1 MKYKSKKFFL
11 YFLILVIIT
20 SLASINSFA
29 KVKKM
34 ARTPSSAKQ
43 IKIMVIDGN
52 DLKYRPKTSN
62 GETKLLWVGKLENT
76 RIKVEGAD
84 NVTINGTKTNGE
96 EVSLGYSGEDE
107 KTVQIIAQS
116 GEEAPYITYLKLKQS
131 KEIKTEF
138 PPPEV
143 EVTGGKLTA
152 SMPNGMYPKPDENG
166 VMRRFN
172 CAYFIEI
179 PKGAASD
186 KNHKISLTLKSE
198 DSFKAGK
205 YDKAKFAQEVV
216 KNDKTVIQRV
226 PFSDD
231 AATLTEKNVTFTLKS
246 VQPIDPTDFYDV
258 IKYVPEYEEYSGIRC
273 YTVCGISINKR
284 LDNNSFPAV
293 FIYCYEKPENVANKT
308 ALVEAL
314 DKAPKDGYYNK
325 DDRYNGKK
333 VSKLGFW
340 EDYKKA
346 LKAAK
351 KVNDA
356 KFSKQPIVDKATKD
370 LNESIENLI
379 PESKINPTNLY
390 EAIQKWNGKYLSQ
403 GDINHY
409 NDAKY
414 WSRTS
419 WNAFYTARKNA
430 EEMLSSLY
438 DEAGNPTEANKAS
451 ENSKADKLIEALE
464 KAGNALKQAPVGM
477 DEIYSRNYS
486 EGIKLYARLYDPNK
500 LKESEYTA
508 ESWKKYKKAY
518 ADAMDVLKKYPT
530 YDPNM
535 ARENIL
541 KDQADAFLDFREAC
555 YGLTE
560 NKGTISVNL
569 SCIDNCSI
577 RNGSEKPNTL
587 TKNVTLQK
595 GKTSFVDLV
604 EAAKLSKS
612 MLIGETEF
620 FVNGV
625 YMYRKSDINT
635 VYKLRDGDEVV
646 IATYKPAMY
655 LHISET
661 WQLKGE
667 DMLQDDIKHQKIT
680 TSLKDNTVK
689 AGETFTVNVK
699 TAKASP
705 AFLGASDGVYEPV
718 ENSSI
723 YVGEANKDI
732 EKAERARIDSDTTS
746 KTDKDGNAEVTL
758 YKEGWTLL
766 YAYDLT
772 KAEGAYNNGSA
783 IMLYVKPTSDLNDI
797 KKKLQ
802 KELDDNLNNE
812 KYPEEY
818 FRSEDWDE
826 IKKAY
831 NDATEAVKAAKDGDE
846 AREGQIKGLSLIKKK
861 QKEATK
867 YNKSN
872 LESFRTLL
880 NKLPSPEN
888 LDKSTEGKV
897 RQLIKNHDDMTGY
910 QKKQLTASEE
920 QAYKA
925 IKDAYEKGLPDTK
938 QYSMSVKY
946 DLSEVPE
953 ADKQGIKDMIKWLQD
968 NTPMEGKSTGE
979 LKCERMASVFSFN
992 KERPNI
998 HGGSIFTPIDKAEGE
1013 TRVVFCQSLAYAV
1026 RMHIRADRNISVND
1040 KKYEDKKY
1048 DYKLSHGNWEIEDYQ
1063 AQGKVAD
1070 GNDGHMYRVNGN
1082 SYVVND
1088 MKIDGL
1094 GKNDAKDTYFGFFD
1108 FSDYMGKNSG
1118 NQFFVHI
1125 RDSFKMFEM
1134 PNNDVTFTVKFSPAD
1149 KNIDEV
1155 RQHSLNRLAML
1166 NSSLGDKAKEAY
1178 NTGIESINKAAT
1190 VGEIN
1195 KAYNNAVVAMRKAAD
1210 KYGKVK
1216 VTVENTTYP
1225 KSDGA
1230 PWDGKIVDDWVEID
1244 KDSTM
1249 MGCIVKALEKNGH
1262 VQKGAE
1268 NNYISSIDDLAE
1280 FDGGARSGWMGTL
1293 NGWFTNLGFA
1303 DFTVKNGKLSDGDII
1318 SIMYTTD
1325 LGNDLGGSWDNH
1337 DTTIKELGIEG
1348 GKLLGNFNPGKP
1360 GNHYDYYISIDGEK
1374 ADLKFTPTATNSNFL
1389 TKIFLNKRVNS
1400 NDEGSEFFKQTQSI
1414 GVKSGDTI
1422 YIGCGMRA
1430 WPSMN
1435 NQAGGSQTNEGTWY
1449 AFHIVTSDNGYDAV
1463 SKSIKELPQN
1473 IRYVDYKDYADEVKN
1488 TRIAYD
1494 GLTESAKSKVK
1505 DLEKLKKL
1513 EAEINDYETVDNC
1526 KALIKDLPKANHA
1539 DKSHKSAIQK
1549 AAEKYKALTP
1559 NQKAYLN
1566 TAEKEKMEAL
1576 LDFLDIITEKYTISL
1591 AETNKII
1598 KGETGDVVIGVANPE
1613 ETTYNSYYMTVEY
1626 DKDKLEYKGI
1636 NTNANVE
1643 DKNGVLTISGKGT
1656 AKSTDS
1662 DKIIL
1667 SFKAKSTGD
1676 TVITLKDCKVGKN
1689 SKDKDATP
1697 EAIVPNTNCKITIE
1711 DYTVSISEDFEG
1723 DKTVS
1728 SGSDYTFK
1736 AKNPNYEYKI
1746 TASIGEN
1753 TAEVID
1759 NRDGTYT
1766 IKNVKG
1772 NLVISASKTPK
1783 SYKVTVAGSGKD
1795 DITAPENAKYG
1806 SDYVFTLNQEANF
1819 EYIVT
1824 VKVNDKVV
1832 SPKIDEASKAY
1843 TLDGTSITGDIKIDV
1858 VKTEK
1863 PVIKIDEQKN
1873 ADSNIE
1879 IVDGKL
1885 VYNKQKSIKAVFT
1898 VLNSNPDKLNK
1909 VSVDGKDLAQNDY
1922 TVEKGSIIITLKKS
1936 YLDNLS
1942 VGNHKLTAETKDGT
1956 VETEFTVKD
1965 ESDADKYTP
1974 SADKVEV
1981 EFGKAVTKELI
1992 KKAIKDIPDDADIAM
2007 DESTLPDGKTAGAF
2021 EVNVTIT
2028 YKDKSQDKLVVKGE
2042 VKEEKPKPDPDKP
2055 DPKPDPDKPNPQKPD
2070 PQKPGQKDDGSK
2082 GGKTTVEK
2090 DTVKAKDTAK
2100 TGDNAN
2106 ALGYA
2111 GLAIVALG
2119 AGYAVIRRKRN
2130 S

>member
-1 MKYKSKKFFL
+1 MKYKSKKIFL

-20 SLASINSFA
+20 SFASISSFA

-52 DLKYRPKTSN
+52 DVKYRPKTSN
-62 GETKLLWVGKLENT
+62 GNTTLLWVGKLENT
-76 RIKVEGAD
+76 KIKVEGAE
-84 NVTINGTKTNGE
+84 NVTINGTKASGE
-96 EVSLGYSGEDE
+96 DVSLGYSGEDE

-131 KEIKTEF
+131 KEIKTKF

-152 SMPNGMYPKPDENG
+152 SMPNGINPRPDKNG
-166 VMRRFN
+166 VRWRFN

-198 DSFKAGK
+198 DSFRAGK
-205 YDKAKFAQEVV
+205 YDKAYFAQEVV

-231 AATLTEKNVTFTLKS
+231 AATLTGKNVTFTLKS
-246 VQPIDPTDFYDV
+246 VQPIDPLDLYNV
-258 IKYVPEYEEYSGIRC
+258 IKYVPEYKEYSGIRC
-273 YTVCGISINKR
+273 YTVLGISINKR
-284 LDNNSFPAV
+284 LDNNTSPAF
-293 FIYCYEKPENVANKT
+293 FIYCYEKPDNVANKT

-340 EDYKKA
+340 EDYNKA

-379 PESKINPTNLY
+379 PESRINPTNLY
-390 EAIQKWNGKYLSQ
+390 EAIQKWHGKYLSQ

-409 NDAKY
+409 NDAKH
-414 WSRTS
+414 WSRAS
-419 WNAFYTARKNA
+419 WNVFYTARKNA

-438 DEAGNPTEANKAS
+438 DEAGNPTQANKAS
-451 ENSKADKLIEALE
+451 ENSKADKLIEDLE
-464 KAGNALKQAPVGM
+464 KAGNALKEAPYAVL
-477 DEIYSRNYS
+477 DEIPSRNYS
-486 EGIKLYARLYDPNK
+486 EGIRLYARLYDPNK
-500 LKESEYTA
+500 LKESDYTP
-508 ESWKKYKKAY
+508 ESWKKYKEAY
-518 ADAMDVLKKYPT
+518 ANAMDVLKKYPT

-541 KDQADAFLDFREAC
+541 DDQGDAFSDFSKAC

-560 NKGTISVNL
+560 NKDTISVKL

-577 RNGSEKPNTL
+577 RNGNEKPDTV
-587 TKNVTLQK
+587 TKTVKLQK
-595 GKTSFVDLV
+595 GHTSFVDLF
-604 EAAKLSKS
+604 ETAELSNA
-612 MLIGETEF
+612 MLIGKTEF

-625 YMYRKSDINT
+625 YLYRKDGRNKN
-635 VYKLRDGDEVV
+635 YNLRDGDEVV
-646 IATYKPAMY
+646 MAMYKPALY

-661 WQLKGE
+661 WQVKPE

-699 TAKASP
+699 AAKASP

-723 YVGEANKDI
+723 YVGEANKNK

-746 KTDKDGNAEVTL
+746 RTDKDGNAEVTL

-783 IMLYVKPTSDLNDI
+783 IMLYVKPASDLNDI

-802 KELDDNLNNE
+802 KELDDTLNNE

-818 FRSEDWDE
+818 FKAEDWDE

-953 ADKQGIKDMIKWLQD
+953 ADKQGIKDMIKWLQE

-1040 KKYEDKKY
+1040 KKYGDKKY

-1063 AQGKVAD
+1063 AQDKIAD
-1070 GNDGHMYRVNGN
+1070 GSDGHMYRVNGN
-1082 SYVVND
+1082 SYVVSD
-1088 MKIDGL
+1088 MKLDGL
-1094 GKNDAKDTYFGFFD
+1094 GKNDAKDAYFGFFD
-1108 FSDYMGKNSG
+1108 FSDYMGKNTG

-1125 RDSFKMFEM
+1125 KDSFKTFEM
-1134 PNNDVTFTVKFSPAD
+1134 PYNDVTFTVKFSPAD

-1195 KAYNNAVVAMRKAAD
+1195 KAYNNAVIAMRKAAD

-1337 DTTIKELGIEG
+1337 NTTIKELGIEG

-1360 GNHYDYYISIDGEK
+1360 GNHYDYYIAIDGET

-1422 YIGCGMRA
+1422 YIGCGMRS

-1449 AFHIVTSDNGYDAV
+1449 ALHIVTSDNGYDDV
-1463 SKSIKELPQN
+1463 SKSIKELPQS
-1473 IRYVDYKDYADEVKN
+1473 IRYVDYKDYANEVKN
-1488 TRIAYD
+1488 ARIAYD
-1494 GLTESAKSKVK
+1494 GLTEAAKSKVK
-1505 DLEKLKKL
+1505 NLEKLKKL
-1513 EAEINDYETVDNC
+1513 EADINDYETVDNC
-1526 KALIKDLPKANHA
+1526 KALIKDLPKSNHA
-1539 DKSHKSAIQK
+1539 DKSHKSAIQN

-1559 NQKAYLN
+1559 KQKAYLN

-1576 LDFLDIITEKYTISL
+1576 LEFLDTITEKYTISL

-1598 KGETGDVVIGVANPE
+1598 KGETGEVVIGVANPE

-1636 NTNANVE
+1636 NTNATVE

-1656 AKSTDS
+1656 DKSTDS

-1711 DYTVSISEDFEG
+1711 DYTVSISDDFEG

-1746 TASIGEN
+1746 TARMGDK
-1753 TAEVID
+1753 TADVID
-1759 NRDGTYT
+1759 NGNGTYT

-1772 NLVISASKTPK
+1772 NLVITASKVAK
-1783 SYKVTVAGSGKD
+1783 SYTVSIDGSGKD
-1795 DITAPENAKYG
+1795 DITASEKASYG
-1806 SDYVFTLNQEANF
+1806 SDYVFTINQDENYA
-1819 EYIVT
+1819 YLVT
-1824 VKVNDKVV
+1824 VKINDNTV
-1832 SPKIDEASKAY
+1832 SPKVDETGKVY
-1843 TLDGTSITGDIKIDV
+1843 TLDGESITGNIAINV
-1858 VKTEK
+1858 VKTQK
-1863 PVIKIDEQKN
+1863 PAITVDEQKN
-1873 ADSNIE
+1873 SDSKVE
-1879 IVDGKL
+1879 VVDGKL
-1885 VYNKQKSIKAVFT
+1885 VYNKQKSTKAVFT
-1898 VLNSNPDKLNK
+1898 ILNSNPDKLTK
-1909 VSVDGKDLAQNDY
+1909 VCVDGKELSASDY
-1922 TVEKGSIIITLKKS
+1922 TTEKGSIILTLKKS
-1936 YLDNLS
+1936 YMDTLA
-1942 VGNHKLTAETKDGT
+1942 VGKHTLNAETKDGN
-1956 VETEFTVKD
+1956 VEMEFTVKD

-1974 SADKVEV
+1974 SAEKVEV
-1981 EFGKAVTKELI
+1981 DFGKAVTKDII
-1992 KKAIKDIPDDADIAM
+1992 KSAIKGIPKDANIAM
-2007 DESTLPDGKTAGAF
+2007 DESKLPDGKKAGAF

-2028 YKDKSQDKLVVKGE
+2028 YKDKSQDELVVKGE
-2042 VKEEKPKPDPDKP
+2042 VKEEKPKPDPE
-2055 DPKPDPDKPNPQKPD
+2055 KPDPDKPNPQKPD
-2070 PQKPGQKDDGSK
+2070 PQKPGKQDDASK
-2082 GGKTTVEK
+2082 GRTTTAK
-2090 DTVKAKDTAK
+2090 DTVKDKGTAK
-2100 TGDNAN
+2100 TGDTENP
-2106 ALGYA
+2106 LGYA
-2111 GLAIVALG
+2111 GLTITAIGTLYLAK
-2119 AGYAVIRRKRN
+2119 RRKKTL
-2130 S
+2130 

>member
-1 MKYKSKKFFL
+1 MKYKSKKIFL

-34 ARTPSSAKQ
+34 ARTPSSGKQ
-43 IKIMVIDGN
+43 IKIMVIDGC
-52 DLKYRPKTSN
+52 DEKYRPKTSN
-62 GETKLLWVGKLENT
+62 GNTTLQWVAKLENT

-84 NVTINGTKTNGE
+84 NVTINGTKASGE
-96 EVSLGYSGEDE
+96 EVSIGYSGEDE

-131 KEIKTEF
+131 KEIKTEYS
-138 PPPEV
+138 PPEV
-143 EVTGGKLTA
+143 EVTGGKLTD
-152 SMPNGMYPKPDENG
+152 SMPNGITKPDKNG
-166 VMRRFN
+166 VRWRIN
-172 CAYFIEI
+172 AAYFIEI

-186 KNHKISLTLKSE
+186 KSHKISLTLKSE
-198 DSFKAGK
+198 ESFKTKHALPS
-205 YDKAKFAQEVV
+205 FAQEVV
-216 KNDKTVIQRV
+216 KNDKTLIQRV
-226 PFSDD
+226 RFSNDD
-231 AATLTEKNVTFTLKS
+231 VSLTNKKVTFTLKD
-246 VQPIDPTDFYDV
+246 VKPIDPIDFINIV
-258 IKYVPEYEEYSGIRC
+258 KYVPEYEKYSGIRC
-273 YTVCGISINKR
+273 YTVCGLSIDKV
-284 LDNNSFPAV
+284 LSNSTVPSV
-293 FIYCYEKPENVANKT
+293 YIYCYEKPENSANKT

-314 DKAPKDGYYNK
+314 DKAPKDGYYKK

-351 KVNDA
+351 RFNDA

-379 PESKINPTNLY
+379 PESRINPTNLY
-390 EAIQKWNGKYLSQ
+390 EAIQKWNGKYLDK

-409 NDAKY
+409 NDAKH
-414 WSRTS
+414 WSRAT

-438 DEAGNPTEANKAS
+438 DENGNPTDANKAS
-451 ENSKADKLIEALE
+451 ENTKVEKLIETLE
-464 KAGNALKQAPVGM
+464 KSGNALKEAPLAGI
-477 DEIYSRNYS
+477 DEIPSRNYT
-486 EGIKLYARLYDPNK
+486 EGIKLYARLYDPSK
-500 LKESEYTA
+500 LKESDYTP
-508 ESWKKYKKAY
+508 ESWKKYKEAY
-518 ADAMDVLKKYPT
+518 ANAMDVLKKYPT

-541 KDQADAFLDFREAC
+541 DDQNDAFLNFRKAC
-555 YGLTE
+555 YRLSE
-560 NKGTISVNL
+560 KKDTISVKL

-577 RNGSEKPNTL
+577 RNGNEKPDTV
-587 TKNVTLQK
+587 TKTVTLQK
-595 GKTSFVDLV
+595 GQTSFVDLV
-604 EAAKLSKS
+604 EAAELSNA
-612 MLIGETEF
+612 MLIGKTEF

-625 YMYRKSDINT
+625 YLYKKYGSNT
-635 VYKLRDGDEVV
+635 DYKLRDGDEVV
-646 IATYKPAMY
+646 MAMYKPAMY

-661 WQLKGE
+661 WQIKPE
-667 DMLQDDIKHQKIT
+667 DMLQDDIRHQKIT

-699 TAKASP
+699 AAKASP

-723 YVGEANKDI
+723 YVGEANKDR

-818 FRSEDWDE
+818 FKSEDWDE

-910 QKKQLTASEE
+910 QKKQLTDSEE

-1088 MKIDGL
+1088 MKLDGL
-1094 GKNDAKDTYFGFFD
+1094 GKNDAKDAYFGFFD

-1125 RDSFKMFEM
+1125 RDSFKTFEM
-1134 PNNDVTFTVKFSPAD
+1134 PYNDVTFTVKFSSVD

-1230 PWDGKIVDDWVEID
+1230 PWDGKLVDEWVEID

-1303 DFTVKNGKLSDGDII
+1303 EFTVKNGKLSDGDII
-1318 SIMYTTD
+1318 SVMYTTD

-1463 SKSIKELPQN
+1463 SKSIKELPQS

-1494 GLTESAKSKVK
+1494 GLSESAKAKVK
-1505 DLEKLKKL
+1505 NLEKLKKL
-1513 EAEINDYETVDNC
+1513 EAEINDYETVDKC
-1526 KALIKDLPKANHA
+1526 KALIKELPNANHA

-1576 LDFLDIITEKYTISL
+1576 LDFLDTITEKYTISL

-1656 AKSTDS
+1656 DKSTDS

-1689 SKDKDATP
+1689 SKEKDATP

-1746 TASIGEN
+1746 TASMGDK

-1772 NLVISASKTPK
+1772 NLVISASKIPK
-1783 SYKVTVAGSGKD
+1783 SYKVIVSGSGKD

-1824 VKVNDKVV
+1824 VKVNDKLV

-1873 ADSNIE
+1873 SDSNIE

-1885 VYNKQKSIKAVFT
+1885 VYNKQKSTKAVFT
-1898 VLNSNPDKLNK
+1898 ILNSNPENLTK
-1909 VSVDGKDLAQNDY
+1909 VSVDGKALAQDDY
-1922 TVEKGSIIITLKKS
+1922 TAEKGSIILTLKKT
-1936 YLDNLS
+1936 YLDNLA

-1956 VETEFTVKD
+1956 VETDFIVKD

-1974 SADKVEV
+1974 SAEKVEV
-1981 EFGKAVTKELI
+1981 DFGRAVTKDMI
-1992 KKAIKDIPDDADIAM
+1992 KGALKGIPDDAMIDL
-2007 DESTLPDGKTAGAF
+2007 DEASLPDGKTAGAF
-2021 EVNVTIT
+2021 ELNVTIT

-2042 VKEEKPKPDPDKP
+2042 VKEEKPKPDPEKP

-2070 PQKPGQKDDGSK
+2070 PQKPGKQDDASK
-2082 GGKTTVEK
+2082 GGKTTVDK
-2090 DTVKAKDTAK
+2090 DNIKAKDTAK

-2106 ALGYA
+2106 PLGYA
-2111 GLAIVALG
+2111 GLAITAIGTLYL
-2119 AGYAVIRRKRN
+2119 AKRRKKTL
-2130 S
+2130 

>member
-1 MKYKSKKFFL
+1 MICV
-11 YFLILVIIT
+11 ILVSAFFIFTDVAKAQSSTENKNIKIEIT
-20 SLASINSFA
+20 DGYKFSPRLETTNGGTTDVFIPNL
-29 KVKKM
+29 KKL
-34 ARTPSSAKQ
+34 Q
-43 IKIMVIDGN
+43 IKV
-52 DLKYRPKTSN
+52 T
-62 GETKLLWVGKLENT
+62 
-76 RIKVEGAD
+76 GAD
-84 NVTINGTKTNGE
+84 NVTINGKKADEGKAEIDYQGE
-96 EVSLGYSGEDE
+96 TE
-107 KTVQIIAQS
+107 KLIQIIAQS
-116 GEEAPYITYLKLKQS
+116 GEEAPYITYLKLKPS
-131 KEIKTEF
+131 EIKNRT
-138 PPPEV
+138 PIYKIDV
-143 EVTGGKLTA
+143 DGGTLKA
-152 SMPNGMYPKPDENG
+152 SMKSSCTFPKRKDPITWDKND
-166 VMRRFN
+166 
-172 CAYFIEI
+172 AYFIEI
-179 PKGAASD
+179 PKGSASD
-186 KNHKISLTLKSE
+186 KNHKISIFPKDGEFKVMTGPKNQFKKSV
-198 DSFKAGK
+198 
-205 YDKAKFAQEVV
+205 YYY
-216 KNDKTVIQRV
+216 KTKPSHDGLSTTVTTV
-226 PFSDD
+226 E
-231 AATLTEKNVTFTLKS
+231 LGNVEYTEKNLTLSLAGIDKVPPEQVCRYITYIHNFKPFAGIDCYAITASFEKNGKS
-246 VQPIDPTDFYDV
+246 EP
-258 IKYVPEYEEYSGIRC
+258 C
-273 YTVCGISINKR
+273 Y
-284 LDNNSFPAV
+284 F
-293 FIYCYEKPENVANKT
+293 FFYEKPDNVANKT
-308 ALVEAL
+308 ALIETL
-314 DKAPKDGYYNK
+314 SKAPKSGYYI
-325 DDRYNGKK
+325 DGDRYNGKSYSK
-333 VSKLGFW
+333 KGYWSEYKEVLKLAEAIKDGVFVSQKDVDDINSKL
-340 EDYKKA
+340 
-346 LKAAK
+346 
-351 KVNDA
+351 N
-356 KFSKQPIVDKATKD
+356 Q
-370 LNESIENLI
+370 SIKNLI
-379 PESKINPTNLY
+379 PEDKINPTNLY
-390 EAIQKWNGKYLSQ
+390 EAVQKWNGKYLSQ

-409 NDAKY
+409 NDAKH
-414 WSRTS
+414 WSRAT

-451 ENSKADKLIEALE
+451 ENTKVEKLIETLE
-464 KAGNALKQAPVGM
+464 KSGNALKEAPLAGI
-477 DEIYSRNYS
+477 DEIPSRNYT

-500 LKESEYTA
+500 LKESDYTA
-508 ESWKKYKKAY
+508 GSWKKYKEAY
-518 ADAMDVLKKYPT
+518 ANAMDVLNKYPT

-541 KDQADAFLDFREAC
+541 KDQADAFQKFRKAC
-555 YGLTE
+555 YRLSE
-560 NKGTISVNL
+560 KKDTISVKL

-577 RNGSEKPNTL
+577 RNGNEKPDIV
-587 TKNVTLQK
+587 TKTVTLQK
-595 GKTSFVDLV
+595 GQTSFVDLV
-604 EAAKLSKS
+604 ETAELSNA
-612 MLIGETEF
+612 MLIGKTEF
-620 FVNGV
+620 YVNGV
-625 YMYRKSDINT
+625 YLYQQYGFNKD
-635 VYKLRDGDEVV
+635 YKLRDGDEVV
-646 IATYKPAMY
+646 MAVYKPAMY

-661 WQLKGE
+661 WQVKPE

-699 TAKASP
+699 AAKASP

-723 YVGEANKDI
+723 YVGEANKDR

-746 KTDKDGNAEVTL
+746 KTDKNGNAEVTL

-783 IMLYVKPTSDLNDI
+783 IMLYVKPASDLNDI

-802 KELDDNLNNE
+802 KELDDTLNNE

-818 FRSEDWDE
+818 FKAEDWDE

-880 NKLPSPEN
+880 NKLPAPEK

-897 RQLIKNHDDMTGY
+897 RQLIKNHDEMTGY

-938 QYSMSVKY
+938 QYNMSVKY

-953 ADKQGIKDMIKWLQD
+953 ADQQGIKDMIKWLQD

-998 HGGSIFTPIDKAEGE
+998 HGGSIFTPVDKAEGE

-1048 DYKLSHGNWEIEDYQ
+1048 DYKLSHSNWEIEDYQ

-1088 MKIDGL
+1088 MKLDGL
-1094 GKNDAKDTYFGFFD
+1094 GKNDAKDAYFGFFD

-1125 RDSFKMFEM
+1125 RDSFKTFEM
-1134 PNNDVTFTVKFSPAD
+1134 PYNDVTFTVKFSPVD

-1230 PWDGKIVDDWVEID
+1230 PWDGKLVDEWVEID

-1280 FDGGARSGWMGTL
+1280 FDGGTRSGWMGTL

-1303 DFTVKNGKLSDGDII
+1303 DFTVENGKLSDGDII

-1337 DTTIKELGIEG
+1337 NTTLKELGIEG

-1360 GNHYDYYISIDGEK
+1360 GNHYDYYIAIDGET

-1414 GVKSGDTI
+1414 GVKTGDTI

-1463 SKSIKELPQN
+1463 SKSIKELPQS

-1494 GLTESAKSKVK
+1494 GLTEAAKSKVK
-1505 DLEKLKKL
+1505 NLEKLKKL

-1526 KALIKDLPKANHA
+1526 KAMIKALPKANHA

-1576 LDFLDIITEKYTISL
+1576 LDFLDTITEKYTISL

-1656 AKSTDS
+1656 DKSTDS

-1667 SFKAKSTGD
+1667 SFKAKSTGN

-1711 DYTVSISEDFEG
+1711 DYTVSISDDFEG

-1736 AKNPNYEYKI
+1736 AKDPNYEYKI
-1746 TASIGEN
+1746 TASMGDK
-1753 TAEVID
+1753 TPEVID

-1783 SYKVTVAGSGKD
+1783 SYKVIVSGSGKD

-1806 SDYVFTLNQEANF
+1806 SDYVFTLNQAANF

-1832 SPKIDEASKAY
+1832 SPKIDEASKTY

-1885 VYNKQKSIKAVFT
+1885 VYNKQKSTKAVFT
-1898 VLNSNPDKLNK
+1898 ILNSDPDKLTK
-1909 VSVDGKDLAQNDY
+1909 VSVDGKALAQDDY
-1922 TVEKGSIIITLKKS
+1922 TAGKGSIILTLKKS
-1936 YLDNLS
+1936 YMDTLA
-1942 VGNHKLTAETKDGT
+1942 VGKHTLKAETTDGN
-1956 VETEFTVKD
+1956 VEMEFTVKD
-1965 ESDADKYTP
+1965 ESDADMYTP
-1974 SADKVEV
+1974 SAEKVEV
-1981 EFGKAVTKELI
+1981 DFGQAVTKDMI
-1992 KKAIKDIPDDADIAM
+1992 KGAIKGIPDDANIGM
-2007 DESTLPDGKTAGAF
+2007 DESILPDGKKAGAF

-2028 YKDKSQDKLVVKGE
+2028 YKDKSQDELVVKGE
-2042 VKEEKPKPDPDKP
+2042 VKEEKPKPDPEKP

-2070 PQKPGQKDDGSK
+2070 PQKPGQKDDGNK
-2082 GGKTTVEK
+2082 TGKTTVEK

-2111 GLAIVALG
+2111 GLAIVGLG

>member
-1 MKYKSKKFFL
+1 MICV
-11 YFLILVIIT
+11 ILVSVFFIFTDVAKAQSSTENKNIKIEIT
-20 SLASINSFA
+20 DGYKFSPRLETTNGGTTDVLIPDLKNL
-29 KVKKM
+29 
-34 ARTPSSAKQ
+34 Q
-43 IKIMVIDGN
+43 IKV
-52 DLKYRPKTSN
+52 T
-62 GETKLLWVGKLENT
+62 
-76 RIKVEGAD
+76 GAD
-84 NVTINGTKTNGE
+84 NVTINGKKADEGKAEIDYQGE
-96 EVSLGYSGEDE
+96 TE
-107 KTVQIIAQS
+107 KLIQIIAQS
-116 GEEAPYITYLKLKQS
+116 GEEAPYITYLKLKPS
-131 KEIKTEF
+131 EIKNRT
-138 PPPEV
+138 PIYKIDV
-143 EVTGGKLTA
+143 AGGTLKA
-152 SMPNGMYPKPDENG
+152 SMKAHRTFPK
-166 VMRRFN
+166 RRDPITWDRN
-172 CAYFIEI
+172 DAYFIEI
-179 PKGAASD
+179 PKGSASD
-186 KNHKISLTLKSE
+186 KNHKISISPKDGEFEVMTGPKKQ
-198 DSFKAGK
+198 FKKKVYYYKTAPS
-205 YDKAKFAQEVV
+205 YDGLGTKVDFAVLDNVEY
-216 KNDKTVIQRV
+216 
-226 PFSDD
+226 
-231 AATLTEKNVTFTLKS
+231 TEKNLTLSLAGIDKVPPEQVCRYITYIHNFKPFAGIDCYAINASFEKNGKS
-246 VQPIDPTDFYDV
+246 
-258 IKYVPEYEEYSGIRC
+258 ESC
-273 YTVCGISINKR
+273 Y
-284 LDNNSFPAV
+284 F
-293 FIYCYEKPENVANKT
+293 FFYEKPDNVANKT
-308 ALVEAL
+308 ALIETL
-314 DKAPKDGYYNK
+314 SKAPKSGYYING
-325 DDRYNGKK
+325 DRYNGKSYSK
-333 VSKLGFW
+333 KGYWSEYKEVLKLAEAIKDGVLVSQKNV
-340 EDYKKA
+340 DDI
-346 LKAAK
+346 
-351 KVNDA
+351 N
-356 KFSKQPIVDKATKD
+356 SK

-379 PESKINPTNLY
+379 PEDKINPTNLY

-451 ENSKADKLIEALE
+451 ENTKAAKLIEALE
-464 KAGNALKQAPVGM
+464 KAGNALKQAPVAGI
-477 DEIYSRNYS
+477 DEIPSKNYS

-500 LKESEYTA
+500 LKESDYTP
-508 ESWKKYKKAY
+508 ESWKKYKGAHTS
-518 ADAMDVLKKYPT
+518 AMDVLRKYPT

-560 NKGTISVNL
+560 NKDTISVNL

-612 MLIGETEF
+612 MLIGKTEF

-699 TAKASP
+699 AAKASP

-723 YVGEANKDI
+723 YVGEANNDR

-783 IMLYVKPTSDLNDI
+783 IMLYVKPASDLNDI

-802 KELDDNLNNE
+802 KELDENLNNE

-818 FRSEDWDE
+818 FKAEDWDE

-831 NDATEAVKAAKDGDE
+831 NDATEAVKAAEDGDE

-1026 RMHIRADRNISVND
+1026 RMHIRADRNISVNA

-1088 MKIDGL
+1088 MKLDGL
-1094 GKNDAKDTYFGFFD
+1094 GKNDAKDAYFGFFD
-1108 FSDYMGKNSG
+1108 FSDYMGKNDG

-1125 RDSFKMFEM
+1125 RDSFKTFEM
-1134 PNNDVTFTVKFSPAD
+1134 PYNDVTFTVKFSPAD

-1178 NTGIESINKAAT
+1178 NTGIEAINKAAT

-1195 KAYNNAVVAMRKAAD
+1195 KAYNKAVVAMRKSAD

-1225 KSDGA
+1225 KTEGA
-1230 PWDGKIVDDWVEID
+1230 PWDGKLVDEWVDID

-1280 FDGGARSGWMGTL
+1280 FDGGSRSGWMGTL

-1303 DFTVKNGKLSDGDII
+1303 EFTVKNGKLSDGDII
-1318 SIMYTTD
+1318 SVMYTTD
-1325 LGNDLGGSWDNH
+1325 LGIDLGGTWDSH

-1360 GNHYDYYISIDGEK
+1360 GNRYDYYIAIDGET

-1400 NDEGSEFFKQTQSI
+1400 DYEGSEFFKQTQSI

-1449 AFHIVTSDNGYDAV
+1449 AFHIVTSDDGYDAV
-1463 SKSIKELPQN
+1463 SKAIKELPQN
-1473 IRYVDYKDYADEVKN
+1473 IRYEDYKDYADEVKN
-1488 TRIAYD
+1488 ARIAYD
-1494 GLTESAKSKVK
+1494 GLTEAAKSKVK

-1526 KALIKDLPKANHA
+1526 KSLINDLPKANHA
-1539 DKSHKSAIQK
+1539 DKSHKSAIKK
-1549 AAEKYKALTP
+1549 AAEKYNALTP
-1559 NQKAYLN
+1559 NQKQYMN
-1566 TAEKEKMEAL
+1566 TAEKEKLEAL
-1576 LDFLDIITEKYTISL
+1576 LDFLDTITEKYTLSL

-1636 NTNANVE
+1636 NTNATVE

-1656 AKSTDS
+1656 DKSTAS

-1697 EAIVPNTNCKITIE
+1697 EAIVPNTKCKITIE

-1723 DKTVS
+1723 DKTVG

-1746 TASIGEN
+1746 TASMGDN

-1759 NRDGTYT
+1759 NSDGTYT

-1772 NLVISASKTPK
+1772 NLVITASKTPK
-1783 SYKVTVAGSGKD
+1783 SYNVTVTGSGKD
-1795 DITAPENAKYG
+1795 DVTASENAKYG
-1806 SDYVFTLNQEANF
+1806 SDYVFSLNQEASF
-1819 EYIVT
+1819 EYLVT
-1824 VKVNDKVV
+1824 VKVNDKLV
-1832 SPKIDEASKAY
+1832 SPKIDETGKTY
-1843 TLDGTSITGDIKIDV
+1843 TLDGALITGDIKINV

-1873 ADSNIE
+1873 LDSNVE
-1879 IVDGKL
+1879 IIDGKL
-1885 VYNKQKSIKAVFT
+1885 VYNKKKSTKAVFT

-1942 VGNHKLTAETKDGT
+1942 VGNHELTAETKDGT

-1992 KKAIKDIPDDADIAM
+1992 RKAIKDIPNDADIAL

-2055 DPKPDPDKPNPQKPD
+2055 NPQKPDPEKPD
-2070 PQKPGQKDDGSK
+2070 PQKPGETKPDQKADGNK
-2082 GGKTTVEK
+2082 VGKTTTEK
-2090 DTVKAKDTAK
+2090 DTAKANDTAK
-2100 TGDNAN
+2100 TGDTAN
-2106 ALGYA
+2106 TLGYA
-2111 GLAIVALG
+2111 GLAITALG
-2119 AGYAVIRRKRN
+2119 TLYIATRRKKTL
-2130 S
+2130 

>member
-1 MKYKSKKFFL
+1 MICVMLVSGFFI
-11 YFLILVIIT
+11 FTDV
-20 SLASINSFA
+20 A
-29 KVKKM
+29 M
-34 ARTPSSAKQ
+34 AQSGNENKN
-43 IKIMVIDGN
+43 IKIEITDGYRF
-52 DLKYRPKTSN
+52 KTRPKTTN
-62 GETKLLWVGKLENT
+62 GGTKDVFIPNLKKLQILQ
-76 RIKVEGAD
+76 IKVTGAD
-84 NVTINGTKTNGE
+84 NVTINGKKADEGKTEIDYHGE
-96 EVSLGYSGEDE
+96 TE
-107 KTVQIIAQS
+107 KLIQIIAQS
-116 GEEAPYITYLKLKQS
+116 GEEAPYITYLKLKPS
-131 KEIKTEF
+131 EIKNRT
-138 PPPEV
+138 PIYRIDV
-143 EVTGGKLTA
+143 DGGTLKA
-152 SMPNGMYPKPDENG
+152 SMKSY
-166 VMRRFN
+166 RFFPRGN
-172 CAYFIEI
+172 DTITWDDYDAYFIEI
-179 PKGAASD
+179 PKGSASD
-186 KNHKISLTLKSE
+186 KNHKISISPKDGEFGLMEGPKKQFKTNVYYYKTTPSYDGLSTSVTYAVLDNVEYTEKKLTLSLEGIDKVPPEKVCVYIPYMHNFKSFTGM
-198 DSFKAGK
+198 DYYAI
-205 YDKAKFAQEVV
+205 KAKF
-216 KNDKTVIQRV
+216 
-226 PFSDD
+226 
-231 AATLTEKNVTFTLKS
+231 EKNGE
-246 VQPIDPTDFYDV
+246 VQSCF
-258 IKYVPEYEEYSGIRC
+258 
-273 YTVCGISINKR
+273 
-284 LDNNSFPAV
+284 F
-293 FIYCYEKPENVANKT
+293 FFYEKPDNVANKT
-308 ALVEAL
+308 ALLETL
-314 DKAPKDGYYNK
+314 SKAPKSGYYIK
-325 DDRYNGKK
+325 DDRYNGKSYSK
-333 VSKLGFW
+333 KGYWNEYKEVLNRAEKINDGVTVSQKDVDDINSKLNQ
-340 EDYKKA
+340 A
-346 LKAAK
+346 
-351 KVNDA
+351 
-356 KFSKQPIVDKATKD
+356 
-370 LNESIENLI
+370 IENLI
-379 PESKINPTNLY
+379 PENKINPTNLY
-390 EAIQKWNGKYLSQ
+390 EAIQKWNGKYLDQ

-409 NDAKY
+409 NDAKH
-414 WSRTS
+414 WSRAT

-438 DEAGNPTEANKAS
+438 DEEGNPTDANKAS
-451 ENSKADKLIEALE
+451 ENTKVEKLIETLE
-464 KAGNALKQAPVGM
+464 KSGNALKEAPLAGI
-477 DEIYSRNYS
+477 DEIPSRNYT

-500 LKESEYTA
+500 LKESDYTP
-508 ESWKKYKKAY
+508 ESWKKYKEAY
-518 ADAMDVLKKYPT
+518 ANAMDVLKKYPT

-541 KDQADAFLDFREAC
+541 DDQNDAFLNFRKAC
-555 YGLTE
+555 YRLSE
-560 NKGTISVNL
+560 KKDTISVKL

-577 RNGSEKPNTL
+577 RNGNEKPDTV
-587 TKNVTLQK
+587 TKTVTLQK
-595 GKTSFVDLV
+595 GQTSFVDLV
-604 EAAKLSKS
+604 EAAELSNA
-612 MLIGETEF
+612 MLIGKTEF

-625 YMYRKSDINT
+625 YLYKKYGSNT
-635 VYKLRDGDEVV
+635 DYKLRDGDEVV
-646 IATYKPAMY
+646 MAMYKPAMY

-661 WQLKGE
+661 WQVKRE

-699 TAKASP
+699 AAKASP
-705 AFLGASDGVYEPV
+705 AFLGTSDGVYEPV

-732 EKAERARIDSDTTS
+732 EKAERARVDSDTTS

-802 KELDDNLNNE
+802 KELDDTLNNE

-818 FRSEDWDE
+818 FKAEDWEE
-826 IKKAY
+826 INKAY

-897 RQLIKNHDDMTGY
+897 RQLIKNNDDMTGY
-910 QKKQLTASEE
+910 QKKQLTDSEE

-1088 MKIDGL
+1088 MKLDGL
-1094 GKNDAKDTYFGFFD
+1094 GKNDAKDAYFGFFD

-1125 RDSFKMFEM
+1125 RDSFKTFEM
-1134 PNNDVTFTVKFSPAD
+1134 PYNDVTFTVKFSPVD

-1230 PWDGKIVDDWVEID
+1230 PWDGKLVDEWVEID

-1303 DFTVKNGKLSDGDII
+1303 EFTVKNGKLSDGDII
-1318 SIMYTTD
+1318 SVMYTTD

-1360 GNHYDYYISIDGEK
+1360 GNHYDYYISIDGET
-1374 ADLKFTPTATNSNFL
+1374 ANLKFTPTATNSNFL

-1463 SKSIKELPQN
+1463 SKSIKELPQS

-1505 DLEKLKKL
+1505 NLEKLKKL
-1513 EAEINDYETVDNC
+1513 EAEINDYETVDKC
-1526 KALIKDLPKANHA
+1526 KALIKELPNANHA

-1576 LDFLDIITEKYTISL
+1576 LDFLDTITEKYTISL

-1656 AKSTDS
+1656 DKSTDS

-1667 SFKAKSTGD
+1667 SFHGKATGD
-1676 TVITLKDCKVGKN
+1676 ALITLKDCKVGKN

-1697 EAIVPNTNCKITIE
+1697 EAIVPNASCKITIE

-1746 TASIGEN
+1746 TASMGDK
-1753 TAEVID
+1753 TADVID

-1783 SYKVTVAGSGKD
+1783 LYKVIVSGSGKD

-1806 SDYVFTLNQEANF
+1806 SDYVFSLNQEAGF
-1819 EYIVT
+1819 EYLVT
-1824 VKVNDKVV
+1824 VKVNDNLV
-1832 SPKIDEASKAY
+1832 SPKIDEAGKVY
-1843 TLDGTSITGDIKIDV
+1843 TLDGASITGDIKINV
-1858 VKTEK
+1858 LKTEK

-1873 ADSNIE
+1873 LDSNIE

-1885 VYNKQKSIKAVFT
+1885 VYNKKKSTKAVFT
-1898 VLNSNPDKLNK
+1898 ILNSNPENLTK
-1909 VSVDGKDLAQNDY
+1909 VSVDAKELSESDY
-1922 TVEKGSIIITLKKS
+1922 TAGRGSIILTLKKT
-1936 YLDNLS
+1936 YLDNLA
-1942 VGNHKLTAETKDGT
+1942 VGNHKLTVETKDGT
-1956 VETEFTVKD
+1956 VETEFIVKD

-1981 EFGKAVTKELI
+1981 DFGQAVTKDMI
-1992 KKAIKDIPDDADIAM
+1992 KGAIKGIPDDANIGM
-2007 DESTLPDGKTAGAF
+2007 DESILPDGKKAGAF

-2042 VKEEKPKPDPDKP
+2042 VKEEKPKPDPEKP

-2070 PQKPGQKDDGSK
+2070 PQKPDETKPDQKDDGSK
-2082 GGKTTVEK
+2082 GGKATVEK

-2111 GLAIVALG
+2111 GLAITALG
-2119 AGYAVIRRKRN
+2119 AGYAVIRRKK
-2130 S
+2130 SIS

>member
-1 MKYKSKKFFL
+1 M
-11 YFLILVIIT
+11 ICVM
-20 SLASINSFA
+20 LASVFFYFTDVA
-29 KVKKM
+29 KAQSNTENENIKIEITDGYRFKTQPKTTNGSTKDVFIPNLKKL
-34 ARTPSSAKQ
+34 Q
-43 IKIMVIDGN
+43 IKV
-52 DLKYRPKTSN
+52 T
-62 GETKLLWVGKLENT
+62 
-76 RIKVEGAD
+76 GAD
-84 NVTINGTKTNGE
+84 NVTINGKKA
-96 EVSLGYSGEDE
+96 DE
-107 KTVQIIAQS
+107 GKAEIDYQDETEKLIQIIAQS
-116 GEEAPYITYLKLKQS
+116 GEEAPYITYLKLRPS
-131 KEIKTEF
+131 EIKNQT
-138 PPPEV
+138 PIYKIDV
-143 EVTGGKLTA
+143 DGGTLKA
-152 SMPNGMYPKPDENG
+152 SMKSDRIFPKKNDSITWDRND
-166 VMRRFN
+166 
-172 CAYFIEI
+172 AYFIEI
-179 PKGAASD
+179 PKDSASD
-186 KNHKISLTLKSE
+186 KNHKISISPKDGEFEVMVGSKKQ
-198 DSFKAGK
+198 FKKKIYYYKTKPSRDGLSTTVTS
-205 YDKAKFAQEVV
+205 VV
-216 KNDKTVIQRV
+216 LHNVEY
-226 PFSDD
+226 
-231 AATLTEKNVTFTLKS
+231 TEKNLTLSLAGIGKVPPEKVCRNIPYIHDFKPFAGMNYYAIDASFVKNGKS
-246 VQPIDPTDFYDV
+246 ESCF
-258 IKYVPEYEEYSGIRC
+258 
-273 YTVCGISINKR
+273 
-284 LDNNSFPAV
+284 F
-293 FIYCYEKPENVANKT
+293 FFYEKPDNVANKT
-308 ALVEAL
+308 ALIETL
-314 DKAPKDGYYNK
+314 SKAPKSGYYING
-325 DDRYNGKK
+325 DRYNGKSYSK
-333 VSKLGFW
+333 KGYWNEYKEVLNQAEKINDGVLVSQK
-340 EDYKKA
+340 DVDDIN
-346 LKAAK
+346 LK
-351 KVNDA
+351 
-356 KFSKQPIVDKATKD
+356 
-370 LNESIENLI
+370 LNESIKNLI
-379 PESKINPTNLY
+379 PEDKINPTNLY

-409 NDAKY
+409 NDAKH
-414 WSRTS
+414 WSRAS

-438 DEAGNPTEANKAS
+438 DEEGNPTDANKAS
-451 ENSKADKLIEALE
+451 ENTKVEKLIEELE
-464 KAGNALKQAPVGM
+464 KAGNALKQAPYALL
-477 DEIYSRNYS
+477 DEIPSRNYT
-486 EGIKLYARLYDPNK
+486 EGIRLYARLYDPSK
-500 LKESEYTA
+500 LKEGDYTP
-508 ESWKKYKKAY
+508 ESWKKYKEAY
-518 ADAMDVLKKYPT
+518 ANAMDVLKKYPT

-541 KDQADAFLDFREAC
+541 DDQNDAFLNFRKAC
-555 YGLTE
+555 YRLSE
-560 NKGTISVNL
+560 KKDTISVKL

-577 RNGSEKPNTL
+577 RNGNEKPDTV
-587 TKNVTLQK
+587 TKTVKLQK
-595 GKTSFVDLV
+595 GHTSFVDLV
-604 EAAKLSKS
+604 EAAELSNA
-612 MLIGETEF
+612 MLIGNTEF

-625 YMYRKSDINT
+625 YLYKKYGSGSNT
-635 VYKLRDGDEVV
+635 DYKLRDGDEVV
-646 IATYKPAMY
+646 MAMYKPAVY

-661 WQLKGE
+661 WQFKRE

-699 TAKASP
+699 AAKASP
-705 AFLGASDGVYEPV
+705 AFLGVSDGVYEPV

-723 YVGEANKDI
+723 YVGEANKNK

-783 IMLYVKPTSDLNDI
+783 IMLYVKPASDLNEI

-802 KELDDNLNNE
+802 KELDDTLNNE

-818 FRSEDWDE
+818 FKSEDWDE

-938 QYSMSVKY
+938 QYGMSVKY

-953 ADKQGIKDMIKWLQD
+953 ADKQGIKDMIKWLQE

-1040 KKYEDKKY
+1040 KKYGDKKY

-1070 GNDGHMYRVNGN
+1070 GSDGHMYRVNGN

-1088 MKIDGL
+1088 MKLDGL
-1094 GKNDAKDTYFGFFD
+1094 GKNDAKDAYFGFFD

-1125 RDSFKMFEM
+1125 RDSFKTFEM
-1134 PNNDVTFTVKFSPAD
+1134 PYNDVTFTVKFSPVD

-1195 KAYNNAVVAMRKAAD
+1195 KAYNKAVVAMRKSAD

-1249 MGCIVKALEKNGH
+1249 MGCVVKALEKNGH

-1280 FDGGARSGWMGTL
+1280 FDGGTRSGWMGTL

-1337 DTTIKELGIEG
+1337 NTTIKELGIEG

-1360 GNHYDYYISIDGEK
+1360 GNHYDYYIAIDGET

-1422 YIGCGMRA
+1422 YIGCGMRS

-1449 AFHIVTSDNGYDAV
+1449 AFHIVTSDNGYDDV
-1463 SKSIKELPQN
+1463 SKSIKELPQS
-1473 IRYVDYKDYADEVKN
+1473 IRYVDYKDYANEVKN
-1488 TRIAYD
+1488 ARIAYD
-1494 GLTESAKSKVK
+1494 GLTEAAKSKVK
-1505 DLEKLKKL
+1505 NLEKLKKL
-1513 EAEINDYETVDNC
+1513 EADINDYETVDNC
-1526 KALIKDLPKANHA
+1526 KALIKDLPKSNHA
-1539 DKSHKSAIQK
+1539 DKSHKSAIQN

-1559 NQKAYLN
+1559 KQKAYLN

-1576 LDFLDIITEKYTISL
+1576 LEFLDTITEKYTISL

-1598 KGETGDVVIGVANPE
+1598 KGETGEVVIGVANPE

-1636 NTNANVE
+1636 NTNATVE

-1656 AKSTDS
+1656 DKSTAS

-1667 SFKAKSTGD
+1667 SFKGKATGN

-1697 EAIVPNTNCKITIE
+1697 EAIVSNTKCKITIE
-1711 DYTVSISEDFEG
+1711 DYTVTISEDFEG

-1746 TASIGEN
+1746 TARMGDK

-1759 NRDGTYT
+1759 NGNGTYT
-1766 IKNVKG
+1766 IKNIKG
-1772 NLVISASKTPK
+1772 NLVITASKVAK
-1783 SYKVTVAGSGKD
+1783 SYTVSIDGSGKD
-1795 DITAPENAKYG
+1795 DITASEKASYG
-1806 SDYVFTLNQEANF
+1806 SDYVFTINQDENYA
-1819 EYIVT
+1819 YLVT
-1824 VKVNDKVV
+1824 VKINDNTV
-1832 SPKIDEASKAY
+1832 SPKVDETGKVY
-1843 TLDGTSITGDIKIDV
+1843 TLDGESITGNIAINV
-1858 VKTEK
+1858 VKTQK
-1863 PVIKIDEQKN
+1863 PAITVDEQKN
-1873 ADSNIE
+1873 SDSKVE
-1879 IVDGKL
+1879 VVDGKL
-1885 VYNKQKSIKAVFT
+1885 VYNKQKSTKAVFT
-1898 VLNSNPDKLNK
+1898 ILNSNPDKLTK
-1909 VSVDGKDLAQNDY
+1909 VCVDGKELSASDY
-1922 TVEKGSIIITLKKS
+1922 TTEKGSIILTLKKS
-1936 YLDNLS
+1936 YMDTLA
-1942 VGNHKLTAETKDGT
+1942 VGKHTLNAETKDGN
-1956 VETEFTVKD
+1956 VEMEFTVKD

-1974 SADKVEV
+1974 SAEKVEV
-1981 EFGKAVTKELI
+1981 DFGKAVTKDII
-1992 KKAIKDIPDDADIAM
+1992 KSAIKGIPKDANIAM
-2007 DESTLPDGKTAGAF
+2007 DESKLPDGKKAGAF

-2028 YKDKSQDKLVVKGE
+2028 YKDKSQDELVVKGE
-2042 VKEEKPKPDPDKP
+2042 VKEEKPKPDPE
-2055 DPKPDPDKPNPQKPD
+2055 KPDPDKPNPQKPD
-2070 PQKPGQKDDGSK
+2070 PQKPGKQDDASK
-2082 GGKTTVEK
+2082 GRTTTAK
-2090 DTVKAKDTAK
+2090 DTVKDKGTAK
-2100 TGDNAN
+2100 TGDTENP
-2106 ALGYA
+2106 LGYA
-2111 GLAIVALG
+2111 GLTITAIGTLYLAK
-2119 AGYAVIRRKRN
+2119 RRKKTL
-2130 S
+2130 

>member
-1 MKYKSKKFFL
+1 MICVMLVSGFFI
-11 YFLILVIIT
+11 FTDV
-20 SLASINSFA
+20 A
-29 KVKKM
+29 M
-34 ARTPSSAKQ
+34 AQSGNENKN
-43 IKIMVIDGN
+43 IKIEITDGYRF
-52 DLKYRPKTSN
+52 KTRPKTTN
-62 GETKLLWVGKLENT
+62 GGTKDVFIPNLKKLQILQ
-76 RIKVEGAD
+76 IKVTGAD
-84 NVTINGTKTNGE
+84 NVTINGKKADEGKTEIDYQGE
-96 EVSLGYSGEDE
+96 TE
-107 KTVQIIAQS
+107 KLIQIIAQS
-116 GEEAPYITYLKLKQS
+116 GEEAPYITYLKLKPS
-131 KEIKTEF
+131 EIKNRT
-138 PPPEV
+138 PIYRIDV
-143 EVTGGKLTA
+143 DGGTLKA
-152 SMPNGMYPKPDENG
+152 SMKSY
-166 VMRRFN
+166 RFFPRGN
-172 CAYFIEI
+172 DTITWDDYDAYFIEI
-179 PKGAASD
+179 PKGSASD
-186 KNHKISLTLKSE
+186 KNHKISISPKDGEFGLMEGPKKQFKTNVYYYKTTPSYDGLSTSVTYAVLDNVEYTEKKLTLSLEGIDKVPPEKVCVYIPYMHNFKSFTGM
-198 DSFKAGK
+198 DYYAI
-205 YDKAKFAQEVV
+205 KAKF
-216 KNDKTVIQRV
+216 
-226 PFSDD
+226 
-231 AATLTEKNVTFTLKS
+231 EKNGE
-246 VQPIDPTDFYDV
+246 VQSCF
-258 IKYVPEYEEYSGIRC
+258 
-273 YTVCGISINKR
+273 
-284 LDNNSFPAV
+284 F
-293 FIYCYEKPENVANKT
+293 FFYEKPDNVANKT
-308 ALVEAL
+308 VLLETL
-314 DKAPKDGYYNK
+314 SKAPKSGYYIK
-325 DDRYNGKK
+325 DDRYNGKSYSK
-333 VSKLGFW
+333 KGYWSEYKEVLKLAEAIKDGVFVSQKDVDDINSKLNQ
-340 EDYKKA
+340 A
-346 LKAAK
+346 
-351 KVNDA
+351 
-356 KFSKQPIVDKATKD
+356 
-370 LNESIENLI
+370 IENLI
-379 PESKINPTNLY
+379 PENKINPTNLY
-390 EAIQKWNGKYLSQ
+390 EAIQKWHGKYLDQ

-438 DEAGNPTEANKAS
+438 DEAGNPTETNKAS
-451 ENSKADKLIEALE
+451 ENTKTDKLIEALE
-464 KAGNALKQAPVGM
+464 KAGNALKQAPVAGV
-477 DEIYSRNYS
+477 DEIYSRNYA

-500 LKESEYTA
+500 LKESDYTP
-508 ESWKKYKKAY
+508 ESWKKYKEAY
-518 ADAMDVLKKYPT
+518 ASAMDVMKKYPT

-541 KDQADAFLDFREAC
+541 KDQADAFRDFREAC

-560 NKGTISVNL
+560 NKDTISVKL

-577 RNGSEKPNTL
+577 RNGSEKPDTL
-587 TKNVTLQK
+587 TQKVTLQK

-612 MLIGETEF
+612 MLIGRTEF

-646 IATYKPAMY
+646 IATYKPATY

-661 WQLKGE
+661 WQFKTE
-667 DMLQDDIKHQKIT
+667 DMLQDDIRHQKIT

-699 TAKASP
+699 AAKASP

-723 YVGEANKDI
+723 YVGEANKDR

-818 FRSEDWDE
+818 FKSEDWDE

-910 QKKQLTASEE
+910 QKKQLTDSEE

-1048 DYKLSHGNWEIEDYQ
+1048 DYKLSHDNWEIEDYQ

-1088 MKIDGL
+1088 MKLDGL
-1094 GKNDAKDTYFGFFD
+1094 GKNDAKDAYFGFFD

-1118 NQFFVHI
+1118 NQFFVYI
-1125 RDSFKMFEM
+1125 RDSFKTFEM
-1134 PNNDVTFTVKFSPAD
+1134 PYNDVTFTVKFSPVD

-1230 PWDGKIVDDWVEID
+1230 PWDGKLVDEWVEID

-1303 DFTVKNGKLSDGDII
+1303 EFTVKNGKLSDGDII
-1318 SIMYTTD
+1318 SVMYTTD

-1360 GNHYDYYISIDGEK
+1360 GNHYDYYISIDGET

-1463 SKSIKELPQN
+1463 SKSIKELPQS

-1494 GLTESAKSKVK
+1494 ALTEAAKSKVK
-1505 DLEKLKKL
+1505 SLEKLKKL

-1526 KALIKDLPKANHA
+1526 KAMIKALPKANHA

-1576 LDFLDIITEKYTISL
+1576 LDFLDTITEKYTISL

-1656 AKSTDS
+1656 DKSTDS

-1689 SKDKDATP
+1689 SKEKDATP

-1746 TASIGEN
+1746 TASMGDK

-1772 NLVISASKTPK
+1772 NLVISASKIPK
-1783 SYKVTVAGSGKD
+1783 LYKVIVSGSGKD

-1806 SDYVFTLNQEANF
+1806 SDYVFSLNQEAGF
-1819 EYIVT
+1819 EYLVT
-1824 VKVNDKVV
+1824 VKVNDNLV
-1832 SPKIDEASKAY
+1832 SPKIDEAGKVY
-1843 TLDGTSITGDIKIDV
+1843 TLDGASITGDIKINV
-1858 VKTEK
+1858 LKTEK

-1873 ADSNIE
+1873 GDSNIE

-1885 VYNKQKSIKAVFT
+1885 VYNKRKSTKAVFT
-1898 VLNSNPDKLNK
+1898 ILNSNPENLTK
-1909 VSVDGKDLAQNDY
+1909 VSVDAKELSESDY
-1922 TVEKGSIIITLKKS
+1922 TAGRGSIILTLKKT
-1936 YLDNLS
+1936 YLDNLA
-1942 VGNHKLTAETKDGT
+1942 VGNHKLTVETKDGT
-1956 VETEFTVKD
+1956 VETEFIVKD

-1974 SADKVEV
+1974 SAEKVEV
-1981 EFGKAVTKELI
+1981 DFGQAVTKELI
-1992 KKAIKDIPDDADIAM
+1992 KKAIKDIPSDATIDI
-2007 DESTLPDGKTAGAF
+2007 DESKLPDGKTAGAF

-2042 VKEEKPKPDPDKP
+2042 VKEEKPKPDPE
-2055 DPKPDPDKPNPQKPD
+2055 KPDPDKPNPQKPD
-2070 PQKPGQKDDGSK
+2070 PQKPDEIKPGQKDDGSK
-2082 GGKTTVEK
+2082 GGTTIAK
-2090 DTVKAKDTAK
+2090 DTVKDKGTAK
-2100 TGDNAN
+2100 TGDTAN

-2111 GLAIVALG
+2111 GLTITALG
-2119 AGYAVIRRKRN
+2119 TLYLAKRRKKTL
-2130 S
+2130 

>member
-1 MKYKSKKFFL
+1 M
-11 YFLILVIIT
+11 ICVMLVSVFIIFT
-20 SLASINSFA
+20 DVA
-29 KVKKM
+29 M
-34 ARTPSSAKQ
+34 AQSSTENKN
-43 IKIMVIDGN
+43 IKIEITDG
-52 DLKYRPKTSN
+52 YMFRPLLETSN
-62 GETKLLWVGKLENT
+62 GGTTDVFIPDLKELQ
-76 RIKVEGAD
+76 IKVTGAD
-84 NVTINGTKTNGE
+84 NVTINGKKADEGKAEIDYQGE
-96 EVSLGYSGEDE
+96 TE
-107 KTVQIIAQS
+107 KLIQIIAQS
-116 GEEAPYITYLKLKQS
+116 GEEAPYITYLKLKPS
-131 KEIKTEF
+131 EIKNQT
-138 PPPEV
+138 PIYKIDV
-143 EVTGGKLTA
+143 AGGALKA
-152 SMPNGMYPKPDENG
+152 SMKSNRIFPKRKDPITWD
-166 VMRRFN
+166 RSD
-172 CAYFIEI
+172 AYFIEI
-179 PKGAASD
+179 PKGSASD
-186 KNHKISLTLKSE
+186 KNHKISISPKDGEFEVMTGPKKQ
-198 DSFKAGK
+198 FKKKVYYYKTKPSHDGLSTT
-205 YDKAKFAQEVV
+205 VTTV
-216 KNDKTVIQRV
+216 KLDNVEY
-226 PFSDD
+226 
-231 AATLTEKNVTFTLKS
+231 TEKNLTLSLAGIDK
-246 VQPIDPTDFYDV
+246 VQPEQVCRYITYIHNFKPFGGID
-258 IKYVPEYEEYSGIRC
+258 C
-273 YTVCGISINKR
+273 YAINA
-284 LDNNSFPAV
+284 SFEKNGKSESCY
-293 FIYCYEKPENVANKT
+293 FFFYEKPDNVANKT
-308 ALVEAL
+308 ALLETL
-314 DKAPKDGYYNK
+314 SKAPKSGHYING
-325 DDRYNGKK
+325 DRYNGKSYSK
-333 VSKLGFW
+333 KGYWNEYKEVLNQAEKINDGVLVSQKDVDDINSKL
-340 EDYKKA
+340 
-346 LKAAK
+346 
-351 KVNDA
+351 N
-356 KFSKQPIVDKATKD
+356 Q
-370 LNESIENLI
+370 SIKNLI
-379 PESKINPTNLY
+379 PEDKINPTNLY

-419 WNAFYTARKNA
+419 WNTFYTARKNA

-438 DEAGNPTEANKAS
+438 DENGNPTDANKAS
-451 ENSKADKLIEALE
+451 ENTKVEKLIEALE
-464 KAGNALKQAPVGM
+464 KSGKALEEAPVAVH
-477 DEIYSRNYS
+477 DEIPSRNYT
-486 EGIKLYARLYDPNK
+486 EGIRLYARLYDPNN
-500 LKESEYTA
+500 LKESDYTP
-508 ESWKKYKKAY
+508 ESWKKYKEAY
-518 ADAMDVLKKYPT
+518 ANAMDVLKKYPT

-535 ARENIL
+535 ARKNIL
-541 KDQADAFLDFREAC
+541 DDQWATFHNFRKAC

-560 NKGTISVNL
+560 NKDTISVKL
-569 SCIDNCSI
+569 SYIDNCSI
-577 RNGSEKPNTL
+577 RNGNEKPDTV
-587 TKNVTLQK
+587 TKTVKLQK
-595 GKTSFVDLV
+595 GQTSFVDLV
-604 EAAKLSKS
+604 EAAGLSNA
-612 MLIGETEF
+612 MLIGKTEF

-625 YMYRKSDINT
+625 YLYQKYGSNT
-635 VYKLRDGDEVV
+635 DYKLRNGDEVV
-646 IATYKPAMY
+646 MAMYKPATY

-661 WQLKGE
+661 WQFKTE
-667 DMLQDDIKHQKIT
+667 NMLQDDIKHQKLT

-699 TAKASP
+699 AAKASP

-723 YVGEANKDI
+723 YVGEANKNK

-783 IMLYVKPTSDLNDI
+783 IMLYVKPASDLNDI

-802 KELDDNLNNE
+802 KELDDTLNNE

-818 FRSEDWDE
+818 FKAEDWDE

-831 NDATEAVKAAKDGDE
+831 DDATEAVKTAKDGDE

-897 RQLIKNHDDMTGY
+897 RQLIKSHDEMTGY

-998 HGGSIFTPIDKAEGE
+998 HGGSIFTPIDKAEGD

-1048 DYKLSHGNWEIEDYQ
+1048 DYKLSHDNWEIEDYQ

-1108 FSDYMGKNSG
+1108 FSDYMGKNDG

-1125 RDSFKMFEM
+1125 QDSFKIFEM
-1134 PNNDVTFTVKFSPAD
+1134 PYNDVTFTVKFTPAD

-1230 PWDGKIVDDWVEID
+1230 PWDGKLVDDWVEID

-1280 FDGGARSGWMGTL
+1280 FDGGTRSGWMGTL

-1360 GNHYDYYISIDGEK
+1360 GNYYDYYIAIDGET
-1374 ADLKFTPTATNSNFL
+1374 ANLKFTPTATNSNFL

-1414 GVKSGDTI
+1414 GVKSCDTI

-1463 SKSIKELPQN
+1463 SKAIKELPQS

-1488 TRIAYD
+1488 ARIAYD
-1494 GLTESAKSKVK
+1494 GLSESAKAKVK
-1505 DLEKLKKL
+1505 NLEKLKKL
-1513 EAEINDYETVDNC
+1513 EAEINDYETVDKC
-1526 KALIKDLPKANHA
+1526 KALIKELPNANHA
-1539 DKSHKSAIQK
+1539 DKSHKSAIQN

-1559 NQKAYLN
+1559 EQKAYLN

-1576 LDFLDIITEKYTISL
+1576 LDFLDTITEKYTISL
-1591 AETNKII
+1591 AETHKII

-1613 ETTYNSYYMTVEY
+1613 ETTYNSYYLTVEY

-1656 AKSTDS
+1656 DKSTDS

-1667 SFKAKSTGD
+1667 SFHGKATGNAL
-1676 TVITLKDCKVGKN
+1676 ITLKDCKVGKN
-1689 SKDKDATP
+1689 SKEKDATP

-1746 TASIGEN
+1746 TASMGDK
-1753 TAEVID
+1753 TADVID

-1783 SYKVTVAGSGKD
+1783 LYKVIVSGSGKD

-1806 SDYVFTLNQEANF
+1806 SDYVFSLNQEAGF
-1819 EYIVT
+1819 EYLVT
-1824 VKVNDKVV
+1824 VKVNDNLV
-1832 SPKIDEASKAY
+1832 SPKIDEAGKVY
-1843 TLDGTSITGDIKIDV
+1843 TLDGASITGDIKINV
-1858 VKTEK
+1858 LKTEK

-1873 ADSNIE
+1873 LDSNIE

-1885 VYNKQKSIKAVFT
+1885 VYNKQKSTKAVFT
-1898 VLNSNPDKLNK
+1898 ILNSNPENLTK
-1909 VSVDGKDLAQNDY
+1909 VSVDAKELSESDY
-1922 TVEKGSIIITLKKS
+1922 TAGRGSIILTLKKT
-1936 YLDNLS
+1936 YLDNLA
-1942 VGNHKLTAETKDGT
+1942 VGNHKLTVETKDGT
-1956 VETEFTVKD
+1956 VETEFIVKD

-1974 SADKVEV
+1974 SAEKVEV
-1981 EFGKAVTKELI
+1981 DFGQAVTKELI
-1992 KKAIKDIPDDADIAM
+1992 KKAIKDIPSDATIDI
-2007 DESTLPDGKTAGAF
+2007 DEDTLPDGKTAGAF
-2021 EVNVTIT
+2021 ELNVTIT

-2042 VKEEKPKPDPDKP
+2042 VKEEKPKPDPEKP

-2070 PQKPGQKDDGSK
+2070 PQKPGKQDDASK
-2082 GGKTTVEK
+2082 GGKTTVDK
-2090 DTVKAKDTAK
+2090 DNIKAKDTAK

-2106 ALGYA
+2106 PLGYA
-2111 GLAIVALG
+2111 GLAITAIGTLYL
-2119 AGYAVIRRKRN
+2119 AKRRKKTL
-2130 S
+2130 